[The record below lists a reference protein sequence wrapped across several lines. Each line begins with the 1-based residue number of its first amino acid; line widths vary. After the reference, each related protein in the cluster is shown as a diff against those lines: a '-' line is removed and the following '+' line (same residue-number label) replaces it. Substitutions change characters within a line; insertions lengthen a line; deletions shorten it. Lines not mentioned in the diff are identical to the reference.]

1 MIDNT
6 IQMAELIISDT
17 SGKTSNTL
25 NTASGKSIKIPD
37 ETKKIQPP
45 SHTSATTPRPYSV
58 FSVRRKKWAV
68 WLMAFVSWFSPA
80 SSFIYFPIITSLV
93 ESLGVSI
100 AKINVTVTS
109 YLVMSAV
116 VPAIVGSAADESGRR
131 PVLFITLGI
140 YILGNI
146 GLALQHSYTALL
158 VLRMVQSAGI
168 SG

>member
-1 MIDNT
+1 MS
-6 IQMAELIISDT
+6 ELIISD
-17 SGKTSNTL
+17 SLEEKSNTF
-25 NTASGKSIKIPD
+25 NTASGKSTEIPD
-37 ETKKIQPP
+37 ETKKTQPP
-45 SHTSATTPRPYSV
+45 SATTPRPYSV
-58 FSVRRKKWAV
+58 FSVKRKKWAV
-68 WLMAFVSWFSPA
+68 WLMAFASWFSPA

-100 AKINVTVTS
+100 EKINVTVTS

-116 VPAIVGSAADESGRR
+116 VPAMVGSIADESGRR

-168 SG
+168 SGQFLPGY